1 MGNVFSKILVPID
14 GSSASFNASKYA
26 IDLARTNDAELIA
39 LHVIYPTYDQYQ
51 AALSPRQEKLQ
62 ELTSKE
68 MEQRQ
73 AYVDKVKQQA
83 AEKKLSVKTDIIV
96 GITSVVKEIV
106 EYAEDNNVDIIVVGS
121 RGMTGFK
128 RMLLGSVASD
138 IVTYAHCPVL
148 VVK

>member
-1 MGNVFSKILVPID
+1 MPLRRILVAID

-51 AALSPRQEKLQ
+51 AALSPRPERLHEVTRKV
-62 ELTSKE
+62 T
-68 MEQRQ
+68 EQRQ
-73 AYVDKVKQQA
+73 AYVDRVKQQA
-83 AEKKLSVKTDIIV
+83 AEKKLSVKTEIIV

-106 EYAEDNNVDIIVVGS
+106 EYAEANNVDIIVVGS

-128 RMLLGSVASD
+128 RILLGSVSSD
-138 IVTYAHCPVL
+138 IVTYSHCPVL